1 MTQHKKRI
9 PVIGLLG
16 GIGSGKSTV
25 ARIFGTLGCAVIDA
39 DVIAHELLE
48 TPEVKGLLTKDLG
61 TAILGSD
68 GKVDRKA
75 MAEMV
80 FNNPGKLARLNEIVH
95 PRALERAEQTIRQV
109 RSAGQAPAII
119 VDAPLLLEAG
129 WDEKCD
135 VLVFVDCHDQKRL
148 ERAWTR
154 SGLTREQWQA
164 REKSQISL
172 DTKARLAYYTVDN
185 NADPSALEGQV
196 GSVFSKI
203 TG

>member
-1 MTQHKKRI
+1 MTEQKKRI

-25 ARIFGTLGCAVIDA
+25 ARIFGKLGCVVIDA
-39 DVIAHELLE
+39 DAIAHELLE
-48 TPEVKGLLTKDLG
+48 TPEVKQMLIADLG
-61 TAILGSD
+61 TAILASD
-68 GKVDRKA
+68 GKIDRKA
-75 MAEMV
+75 MAGIV
-80 FNNPGKLARLNEIVH
+80 FNNPEKLARLNEIVH
-95 PRALERAEQTIRQV
+95 PRALQKAEETIREV
-109 RSAGQAPAII
+109 RSAGREPAVI

-135 VLVFVDCHDQKRL
+135 VLVFVDCGDQQRL
-148 ERAWTR
+148 ERAWAR
-154 SGLTREQWQA
+154 SGLTKEQWEA

-172 DTKARLAYYTVDN
+172 DTKARRAYYTVDN

-196 GSVFSKI
+196 GSVFSRI